1 VEYSQW
7 CCSQHRA
14 LLGWRMAATMQTAWG
29 SRIEYPEQYGNRRRE
44 ALDELNRRLGDAAS
58 NKASG

>member
-1 VEYSQW
+1 
-7 CCSQHRA
+7 
-14 LLGWRMAATMQTAWG
+14 LGWRLSATIQGAWNM
-29 SRIEYPEQYGNRRRE
+29 RIERPEQYWDRRRE